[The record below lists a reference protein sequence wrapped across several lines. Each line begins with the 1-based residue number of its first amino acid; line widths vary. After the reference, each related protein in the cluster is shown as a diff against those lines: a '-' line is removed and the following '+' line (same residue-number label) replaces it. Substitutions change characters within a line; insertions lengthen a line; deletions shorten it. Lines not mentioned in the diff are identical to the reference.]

1 MGVTSKLSNHK
12 HLCLVS
18 RFGSKDDITSWNVE
32 VTFNKQFTKLSFF
45 NALSDKATG
54 SVFSLDNEAWSGK
67 KKSGDVI
74 AFSLLGDYTDSDP
87 DDPINIESVS
97 LNNVLLC

>member
-1 MGVTSKLSNHK
+1 MSPSISSSQNSVSSMHSLIKL
-12 HLCLVS
+12 LVKFQQNIW
-18 RFGSKDDITSWNVE
+18 RNVS
-32 VTFNKQFTKLSFF
+32 FSSLS
-45 NALSDKATG
+45 G
-54 SVFSLDNEAWSGK
+54 SVFSLDNEAWSGN

>member
-1 MGVTSKLSNHK
+1 MWRSLSISSSPNSVSSMHSLIKL
-12 HLCLVS
+12 LVKFEQNNW
-18 RFGSKDDITSWNVE
+18 RNVS
-32 VTFNKQFTKLSFF
+32 FSSLS
-45 NALSDKATG
+45 G
-54 SVFSLDNEAWSGK
+54 SVFSLDNEAWSGN

>member
-1 MGVTSKLSNHK
+1 M
-12 HLCLVS
+12 
-18 RFGSKDDITSWNVE
+18 
-32 VTFNKQFTKLSFF
+32 
-45 NALSDKATG
+45 
-54 SVFSLDNEAWSGK
+54 FSLDNEAWSGN

-74 AFSLLGDYTDSDP
+74 AFSLLGDYTDSDT